1 MRGTIF
7 VAALLLGLG
16 ARPAVS
22 RTNIS
27 APAPAPAAAGAQDGS
42 PIWSADPDRLLFG
55 PAGISVP
62 RRAGTLEHYETR
74 EFSHPGEGLD
84 TALQLRSADRQV
96 FASVYVY
103 LPSIAHTGL
112 QAIAT
117 DAAIQ
122 TNPKGGG
129 KLLRSGTASVGGK
142 SGLALTAAY
151 SGYLGSL
158 FSTSAF
164 VKAGRWMVKIRV
176 SGPRP
181 REAEAS
187 AALKALLDGM
197 KFEGAYRPSPAI
209 PLESGECA
217 ASASGG
223 ADARLLEDKDH
234 GIGAAL
240 FAQLDAA
247 GEEATGKGAARQ
259 AVPPRIGRTWCRSV
273 LDVGEA
279 RAPLLRAVSAG
290 RGTGKGVR
298 SELFVLYS
306 DSGGM
311 LEVVG
316 VPAEKKHVLL
326 NHAIGETLILGT
338 FDAVPS
344 DRQLRRLFAEPGE
357 NGRVRASIVMK
368 ANGESQLRV
377 APPPGSGE

>member
-16 ARPAVS
+16 AQPAVS
-22 RTNIS
+22 QTNPS
-27 APAPAPAAAGAQDGS
+27 APTAVAAPAADDP
-42 PIWSADPDRLLFG
+42 PIWSVGPDRLLFG

-62 RRAGTLEHYETR
+62 RRAATVEHYETR
-74 EFSHPGEGLD
+74 EFSHQGEGLD
-84 TALQLRSADRQV
+84 TVLQLRSADHAV

-103 LPSIAHTGL
+103 LPSVSHAGL

-142 SGLALTAAY
+142 AGLALTADY

-158 FSTSAF
+158 FTTSAF

-176 SGPRP
+176 SGPQP
-181 REAEAS
+181 REAEVS
-187 AALKALLDGM
+187 SVLKALLDGL
-197 KFEGAYRPSPAI
+197 KFEGAYRPRPAL
-209 PLESGECA
+209 PLEAGECA

-223 ADARLLEDKDH
+223 GDARLLEDKDH

-247 GEEATGKGAARQ
+247 GEEATGKGAAHK

-273 LDVGEA
+273 LQVGDA
-279 RAPLLRAVSAG
+279 RAPLLRAVSGDRNNG
-290 RGTGKGVR
+290 RGAR

-306 DSGGM
+306 DAGGM

-316 VPAEKKHVLL
+316 LPAEKKHVLL

-344 DRQLRRLFAEPGE
+344 DRQLRQLFTQPGE

-368 ANGESQLRV
+368 ANGESELRIA
-377 APPPGSGE
+377 APDKPGS